1 MNGRASVDWTV
12 WNRRTLTVFGPILI
26 LTGIAGFL
34 IPQRFALM
42 SGAPAYNVFH
52 ISFGVIGTGL
62 VVAQSAPG
70 IVLFNLGFGFADLYQ
85 AAAGAAGWFP
95 AALFQYRPADH
106 VAHVVVGV
114 ALAAIGWQCR
124 RVLR

>member
-1 MNGRASVDWTV
+1 MNGLAGVDWTL
-12 WNRRTLTVFGPILI
+12 WNRRALTVFGPILI

-34 IPQRFALM
+34 IPPRLALM

-62 VVAQSAPG
+62 VIAQSATG
-70 IVLFNLGFGFADLYQ
+70 IVLFNLGFGIVDLYQ
-85 AAAGAAGWFP
+85 AAAGVAGWFP
-95 AALFQYRPADH
+95 ADRFQYRSADH
-106 VAHVVVGV
+106 VAHVVIGV
-114 ALAAIGWQCR
+114 ALAALGWQCR